1 MEPDKEAQKVIE
13 SSQSGQVIKSLA
25 DLRIDK
31 LETKLSQIEKLN
43 NDLIAANK
51 ELYAFVANN
60 YTQERPAEQKA
71 SADMS
76 SHEHAYLHASE
87 GNGGAVTYQQNQQN
101 PLAGQVHEQT
111 HLFANEG
118 NGSAVTYQPSI
129 GVVTPP
135 TAPTDEPNVDNVMKL
150 MGYNSPDGQ

>member
-60 YTQERPAEQKA
+60 YSQERPAEQKA

-76 SHEHAYLHASE
+76 SH
-87 GNGGAVTYQQNQQN
+87 QQN

-111 HLFANEG
+111 HLFASEG

-135 TAPTDEPNVDNVMKL
+135 TAPTDEPNPDNVMKL

>member
-1 MEPDKEAQKVIE
+1 MEANKEAQKVIE

-60 YTQERPAEQKA
+60 YSQEKPAEQMKA

-76 SHEHAYLHASE
+76 SH
-87 GNGGAVTYQQNQQN
+87 QQNT
-101 PLAGQVHEQT
+101 LAGQT
-111 HLFANEG
+111 
-118 NGSAVTYQPSI
+118 QPSI

>member
-1 MEPDKEAQKVIE
+1 MEPEKEAQKVIG

-31 LETKLSQIEKLN
+31 LESKLSQIEKLN
-43 NDLIAANK
+43 QDLIAANK

-60 YTQERPAEQKA
+60 YSQERPAEQKA

-87 GNGGAVTYQQNQQN
+87 GNGGAVTYQQDQQN
-101 PLAGQVHEQT
+101 PLAGQVQ
-111 HLFANEG
+111 
-118 NGSAVTYQPSI
+118 QPSI

-135 TAPTDEPNVDNVMKL
+135 TAPTDEPSVDNVMRI

>member
-1 MEPDKEAQKVIE
+1 MEPEKEAQKVIE
-13 SSQSGQVIKSLA
+13 SSQSGQVIKSLS

-31 LETKLSQIEKLN
+31 LEAKLSQIEKLN

-60 YTQERPAEQKA
+60 YSQEKPAEQKA

-76 SHEHAYLHASE
+76 SH
-87 GNGGAVTYQQNQQN
+87 QQN
-101 PLAGQVHEQT
+101 PLAGQ
-111 HLFANEG
+111 A
-118 NGSAVTYQPSI
+118 QPSI

-135 TAPTDEPNVDNVMKL
+135 TAPMDEPSVDNVMRI
-150 MGYNSPDGQ
+150 MGYPQNSPDGQ

>member
-1 MEPDKEAQKVIE
+1 MEPETEAKKIVESVKSGNIVKSITDIRLDKMEQ
-13 SSQSGQVIKSLA
+13 Q
-25 DLRIDK
+25 
-31 LETKLSQIEKLN
+31 LSQIEKLN

-76 SHEHAYLHASE
+76 SH
-87 GNGGAVTYQQNQQN
+87 QQNT
-101 PLAGQVHEQT
+101 LAGQ
-111 HLFANEG
+111 A
-118 NGSAVTYQPSI
+118 QPSI

-135 TAPTDEPNVDNVMKL
+135 TAPTDEPSVDNVMRI
-150 MGYNSPDGQ
+150 MGYPQNSPDGQ

>member
-1 MEPDKEAQKVIE
+1 MEPEKEAQKVIE

-71 SADMS
+71 STSADMS
-76 SHEHAYLHASE
+76 SH
-87 GNGGAVTYQQNQQN
+87 QQN
-101 PLAGQVHEQT
+101 PLAGQVQ
-111 HLFANEG
+111 
-118 NGSAVTYQPSI
+118 QPSI

-135 TAPTDEPNVDNVMKL
+135 TAPTDEPSVDNVMKM
-150 MGYNSPDGQ
+150 MGYSSPDGQ

>member
-13 SSQSGQVIKSLA
+13 SSQSGQVIKSLS

-43 NDLIAANK
+43 QDLIAANK

-76 SHEHAYLHASE
+76 SH
-87 GNGGAVTYQQNQQN
+87 QQNT
-101 PLAGQVHEQT
+101 LAGQVQ
-111 HLFANEG
+111 
-118 NGSAVTYQPSI
+118 QPSI

-150 MGYNSPDGQ
+150 MGYPTTSPDGQ

>member
-1 MEPDKEAQKVIE
+1 MEPEKEAQKVIE

-43 NDLIAANK
+43 QDLIAANK

-60 YTQERPAEQKA
+60 YTQERPAEQIA

-76 SHEHAYLHASE
+76 SH
-87 GNGGAVTYQQNQQN
+87 QQNT
-101 PLAGQVHEQT
+101 LAGQVHEQT
-111 HLFANEG
+111 HLFASEG
-118 NGSAVTYQPSI
+118 NGSAVTYKQPSI

-135 TAPTDEPNVDNVMKL
+135 TAPTDEPSVDNVMKL
-150 MGYNSPDGQ
+150 MGYPTTSPDGQ

>member
-1 MEPDKEAQKVIE
+1 MEANKEAQKVIE
-13 SSQSGQVIKSLA
+13 SSQSGQVIKSLS

-60 YTQERPAEQKA
+60 YSQEKPAEQMKA

-76 SHEHAYLHASE
+76 SH
-87 GNGGAVTYQQNQQN
+87 QQNT
-101 PLAGQVHEQT
+101 LAGQSHERT
-111 HLFANEG
+111 HLYASEG

-135 TAPTDEPNVDNVMKL
+135 TAPTDEPSVDNVMRI
-150 MGYNSPDGQ
+150 MGYPQNSPDGQ

>member
-1 MEPDKEAQKVIE
+1 MEANKEAQKVIE

-43 NDLIAANK
+43 QDLIAANK

-60 YTQERPAEQKA
+60 YSQEKPAEQMKA

-76 SHEHAYLHASE
+76 S
-87 GNGGAVTYQQNQQN
+87 NQQN
-101 PLAGQVHEQT
+101 TLAGQ
-111 HLFANEG
+111 
-118 NGSAVTYQPSI
+118 SQPSI

-135 TAPTDEPNVDNVMKL
+135 TAPTDEPNPDNVMKL

>member
-1 MEPDKEAQKVIE
+1 MEPEKEAQKVIE

-87 GNGGAVTYQQNQQN
+87 GNGGAVTYQQDQQN
-101 PLAGQVHEQT
+101 TLAGQVQ
-111 HLFANEG
+111 
-118 NGSAVTYQPSI
+118 QPSI

-135 TAPTDEPNVDNVMKL
+135 TAPVDEPSVDNVMRI

>member
-31 LETKLSQIEKLN
+31 LESKLSQIEKLN
-43 NDLIAANK
+43 QDLIAANK

-60 YTQERPAEQKA
+60 YSQEKPAEQMKA

-76 SHEHAYLHASE
+76 SH
-87 GNGGAVTYQQNQQN
+87 QQNT
-101 PLAGQVHEQT
+101 LAGQSHERT
-111 HLFANEG
+111 HLYASEG

-150 MGYNSPDGQ
+150 MGYPQNSPDGQ

>member
-13 SSQSGQVIKSLA
+13 SSQSGQVIKSLS

-31 LETKLSQIEKLN
+31 LENKLSQIEKLN
-43 NDLIAANK
+43 QDLIAANK

-76 SHEHAYLHASE
+76 SH
-87 GNGGAVTYQQNQQN
+87 QQN
-101 PLAGQVHEQT
+101 PLAGQ
-111 HLFANEG
+111 A
-118 NGSAVTYQPSI
+118 QPSI

-135 TAPTDEPNVDNVMKL
+135 TAPTDEPSVDNVMRI
-150 MGYNSPDGQ
+150 MGYPQNSPDGQ

>member
-31 LETKLSQIEKLN
+31 LESKLSQIEKLN
-43 NDLIAANK
+43 QDLIAANK

-60 YTQERPAEQKA
+60 YTQEKPAEQMKA

-76 SHEHAYLHASE
+76 SH
-87 GNGGAVTYQQNQQN
+87 QQNT
-101 PLAGQVHEQT
+101 LAGQSHERT
-111 HLFANEG
+111 HLYASEG

-150 MGYNSPDGQ
+150 MGYPQNSPDGQ

>member
-1 MEPDKEAQKVIE
+1 MEPETEAKKIVESVKSGNIVKSITDIRLDKMEQ
-13 SSQSGQVIKSLA
+13 Q
-25 DLRIDK
+25 
-31 LETKLSQIEKLN
+31 LSQIEKLN
-43 NDLIAANK
+43 QDLIAANK

-76 SHEHAYLHASE
+76 SH
-87 GNGGAVTYQQNQQN
+87 QQNT
-101 PLAGQVHEQT
+101 LAGQ
-111 HLFANEG
+111 A
-118 NGSAVTYQPSI
+118 QPSI

-135 TAPTDEPNVDNVMKL
+135 TAPTDEPSVDNVMRI

>member
-1 MEPDKEAQKVIE
+1 MEANKEAQKVIE

-43 NDLIAANK
+43 QDLIAANK

-60 YTQERPAEQKA
+60 YSQEKPAEQMKA

-87 GNGGAVTYQQNQQN
+87 GNGGAVTYQQDQQN
-101 PLAGQVHEQT
+101 TLAGQ
-111 HLFANEG
+111 
-118 NGSAVTYQPSI
+118 SQPSI

-135 TAPTDEPNVDNVMKL
+135 TAPTDEPNVDNVMKI

>member
-1 MEPDKEAQKVIE
+1 MAPDKEAQKVIE

-43 NDLIAANK
+43 QDLIAANK

-60 YTQERPAEQKA
+60 YTQEKPAEQMKA

-76 SHEHAYLHASE
+76 SHQQNTLAGQSHEYAYLHTS
-87 GNGGAVTYQQNQQN
+87 
-101 PLAGQVHEQT
+101 
-111 HLFANEG
+111 EG

-150 MGYNSPDGQ
+150 MGYPTTSPDGQ

>member
-1 MEPDKEAQKVIE
+1 MEANKEAQKVIE
-13 SSQSGQVIKSLA
+13 SSQSGQVIKSLS

-60 YTQERPAEQKA
+60 YSQEKPAEQMKA

-76 SHEHAYLHASE
+76 S
-87 GNGGAVTYQQNQQN
+87 QNT
-101 PLAGQVHEQT
+101 LAGQVQ
-111 HLFANEG
+111 
-118 NGSAVTYQPSI
+118 QPSI

-135 TAPTDEPNVDNVMKL
+135 TAPTDEPNPDNVMKL

>member
-1 MEPDKEAQKVIE
+1 MEPEKEAQKIIE

-31 LETKLSQIEKLN
+31 LESKLSQIEKLN
-43 NDLIAANK
+43 QDLIAANK

-60 YTQERPAEQKA
+60 YSQEKPAEQMKA

-76 SHEHAYLHASE
+76 SH
-87 GNGGAVTYQQNQQN
+87 QQNT
-101 PLAGQVHEQT
+101 LAGQ
-111 HLFANEG
+111 
-118 NGSAVTYQPSI
+118 SQPSI

-150 MGYNSPDGQ
+150 MGYPTTSPDGQ

>member
-76 SHEHAYLHASE
+76 SQS
-87 GNGGAVTYQQNQQN
+87 NN
-101 PLAGQVHEQT
+101 LAGQVQ
-111 HLFANEG
+111 
-118 NGSAVTYQPSI
+118 QPSI

-135 TAPTDEPNVDNVMKL
+135 TAPVDEPSVDNVMRI

>member
-1 MEPDKEAQKVIE
+1 MEPEKEAQKVIE
-13 SSQSGQVIKSLA
+13 SSQSGQIIKSLS

-31 LETKLSQIEKLN
+31 LENKLSQIEKLN
-43 NDLIAANK
+43 QDLIAANK

-60 YTQERPAEQKA
+60 YSQEKPAEQMKA

-76 SHEHAYLHASE
+76 SH
-87 GNGGAVTYQQNQQN
+87 QQNT
-101 PLAGQVHEQT
+101 LAGQV
-111 HLFANEG
+111 
-118 NGSAVTYQPSI
+118 QPSI

-135 TAPTDEPNVDNVMKL
+135 TAPTDEPSVDNVMRI

>member
-1 MEPDKEAQKVIE
+1 METNKEAQKVIE

-31 LETKLSQIEKLN
+31 LESKLSQIEKLN

-60 YTQERPAEQKA
+60 YSQEKPAEQMKA

-76 SHEHAYLHASE
+76 SH
-87 GNGGAVTYQQNQQN
+87 QQNT
-101 PLAGQVHEQT
+101 LAGQ
-111 HLFANEG
+111 
-118 NGSAVTYQPSI
+118 SQPSI

-135 TAPTDEPNVDNVMKL
+135 TAPTDEPNVDNVMRI

>member
-60 YTQERPAEQKA
+60 YTQEKPAEQMKA

-76 SHEHAYLHASE
+76 SH
-87 GNGGAVTYQQNQQN
+87 QQNT
-101 PLAGQVHEQT
+101 LAGQ
-111 HLFANEG
+111 A
-118 NGSAVTYQPSI
+118 QPSI

-135 TAPTDEPNVDNVMKL
+135 TAPTDEPSVDNVMRI
-150 MGYNSPDGQ
+150 MGYPQNSPDGQ

>member
-1 MEPDKEAQKVIE
+1 MEPEKEAQKVIE

-60 YTQERPAEQKA
+60 YSQERPAEQKA

-87 GNGGAVTYQQNQQN
+87 GNGGAVTYQKDQQN
-101 PLAGQVHEQT
+101 PLAGQVQ
-111 HLFANEG
+111 
-118 NGSAVTYQPSI
+118 QPSI

-135 TAPTDEPNVDNVMKL
+135 TAPTDEPSVDNVMRI

>member
-1 MEPDKEAQKVIE
+1 MEPEKEAQKVIE
-13 SSQSGQVIKSLA
+13 SSQSGHVIKSLA

-43 NDLIAANK
+43 QDLIAANK

-87 GNGGAVTYQQNQQN
+87 GNGGAVTYQQDQQN
-101 PLAGQVHEQT
+101 TLAGQVQ
-111 HLFANEG
+111 
-118 NGSAVTYQPSI
+118 QPSI

-135 TAPTDEPNVDNVMKL
+135 TAPVDEPSVDNVMRI

>member
-1 MEPDKEAQKVIE
+1 MEPEKEAQKVIE
-13 SSQSGQVIKSLA
+13 SSQSGQVVKSLS

-31 LETKLSQIEKLN
+31 LENKLSQIEKLN
-43 NDLIAANK
+43 QDLIAANK

-60 YTQERPAEQKA
+60 YTQEKPAEQMKA

-76 SHEHAYLHASE
+76 SHQQNTLAGQSHEYAYLHTS
-87 GNGGAVTYQQNQQN
+87 
-101 PLAGQVHEQT
+101 
-111 HLFANEG
+111 EG

-135 TAPTDEPNVDNVMKL
+135 TAPTDEPSVDNVMKL
-150 MGYNSPDGQ
+150 MGYPQNSPDGQ

>member
-1 MEPDKEAQKVIE
+1 MEANKEAQKVIE

-43 NDLIAANK
+43 QDLIAANK

-60 YTQERPAEQKA
+60 YSQEKPAEQMKA

-76 SHEHAYLHASE
+76 S
-87 GNGGAVTYQQNQQN
+87 QNT
-101 PLAGQVHEQT
+101 LAGQVHEQT
-111 HLFANEG
+111 HLFASEG

>member
-13 SSQSGQVIKSLA
+13 SSQSGQVIKSLS

-31 LETKLSQIEKLN
+31 LENKLSQIEKLN

-71 SADMS
+71 STSADMS
-76 SHEHAYLHASE
+76 SQS
-87 GNGGAVTYQQNQQN
+87 NN
-101 PLAGQVHEQT
+101 LAGQVQ
-111 HLFANEG
+111 
-118 NGSAVTYQPSI
+118 QPSI

-135 TAPTDEPNVDNVMKL
+135 TAPVDEPSVDNVMRI

>member
-87 GNGGAVTYQQNQQN
+87 GNGRAVTYQQDQQN
-101 PLAGQVHEQT
+101 TLAGQ
-111 HLFANEG
+111 
-118 NGSAVTYQPSI
+118 SQPSI

-135 TAPTDEPNVDNVMKL
+135 TAPTDEPSVDNVMRI
-150 MGYNSPDGQ
+150 MGYPQNSPDGQ

>member
-1 MEPDKEAQKVIE
+1 MEPEKEAQKVIE

-43 NDLIAANK
+43 QDLIAANK

-60 YTQERPAEQKA
+60 YSQERPAEQKA

-87 GNGGAVTYQQNQQN
+87 GNGGAVTYQQDQQN
-101 PLAGQVHEQT
+101 PLAGQVQ
-111 HLFANEG
+111 
-118 NGSAVTYQPSI
+118 QPSI

-135 TAPTDEPNVDNVMKL
+135 TAPTDEPSVDNVMRI

>member
-1 MEPDKEAQKVIE
+1 MEPEKEAQKVIE
-13 SSQSGQVIKSLA
+13 SSQSGQIIKSLA

-31 LETKLSQIEKLN
+31 LENKLSQIEKLN

-60 YTQERPAEQKA
+60 YSQEKPAEQMKA

-76 SHEHAYLHASE
+76 S
-87 GNGGAVTYQQNQQN
+87 YQQNT
-101 PLAGQVHEQT
+101 LAGQ
-111 HLFANEG
+111 
-118 NGSAVTYQPSI
+118 SQPSI

-135 TAPTDEPNVDNVMKL
+135 TAPTDEPSVDNVMKM
-150 MGYNSPDGQ
+150 MGYSSPDGQ

>member
-13 SSQSGQVIKSLA
+13 SSQSGQVIKSLS

-76 SHEHAYLHASE
+76 SH
-87 GNGGAVTYQQNQQN
+87 QQNT
-101 PLAGQVHEQT
+101 LAGQVQ
-111 HLFANEG
+111 
-118 NGSAVTYQPSI
+118 QPSI

-135 TAPTDEPNVDNVMKL
+135 TAPTDEPSVDNVMRI
-150 MGYNSPDGQ
+150 MGYPQNSPDGQ

>member
-1 MEPDKEAQKVIE
+1 MESDKEAQKVIE
-13 SSQSGQVIKSLA
+13 SSQSGQVIKSLS

-43 NDLIAANK
+43 QDLIAANK

-76 SHEHAYLHASE
+76 SH
-87 GNGGAVTYQQNQQN
+87 QQN

>member
-1 MEPDKEAQKVIE
+1 MEPEKEAQKVIE
-13 SSQSGQVIKSLA
+13 SSQSGQIIKSLA

-31 LETKLSQIEKLN
+31 LENKLSQIEKLN
-43 NDLIAANK
+43 QDLIAANK

-76 SHEHAYLHASE
+76 SH
-87 GNGGAVTYQQNQQN
+87 QQNT
-101 PLAGQVHEQT
+101 LAGQVQ
-111 HLFANEG
+111 
-118 NGSAVTYQPSI
+118 QPSI

-135 TAPTDEPNVDNVMKL
+135 TAPTDEPSVDNVMRI
-150 MGYNSPDGQ
+150 MGYPQNSPDGQ